1 MRFTPQISTKSHRR
15 LVILAAIAGSF
26 AASAAPAPAEPRT
39 ANANGIEHSG
49 GAAARA
55 ATAACPPA
63 WGRDGGS
70 TEGRDGGSTR
80 GRDGGS
86 TGGRDGG
93 STGGGGGS
101 ITGRKVG

>member
-1 MRFTPQISTKSHRR
+1 MRFIPQISTKSHRR

-70 TEGRDGGSTR
+70 T
-80 GRDGGS
+80 
-86 TGGRDGG
+86 GGRDGG